1 MNLLLALL
9 SATAHSMNSVAIRTY
24 QTKLQRS
31 MADFRLYQTVVAL
44 VVSLSNLVLS
54 GFVMELDRMGLLLA
68 LCYGLDLALTG
79 ILTAKCFACGPMSL
93 TSVITN
99 ACVLLPIAVGCIWY
113 GEIMTAPQI
122 IGCLLL
128 AGCFVLSAVNPKKG
142 GGEKTEI
149 PHKWYLLVFL
159 AFFCNGMGAV
169 LLNIYGRV
177 AAAGQRSS
185 FLALGYFVSA
195 VIYFANHL
203 VLRQKSVPMDLKSI
217 GRPLLILLLLM
228 SSMGGFI
235 GNSIL
240 MSLNT
245 VMPAS
250 LLYPLVNGGIAVI
263 VAIASCVIFREKLT
277 MQRLLTILVGLAAIV
292 ALNL

>member
-44 VVSLSNLVLS
+44 VVALSNLVLS
-54 GFVMELDRMGLLLA
+54 GFVVELDRMGLLLG

-113 GEIMTAPQI
+113 DEVMTLPQI
-122 IGCLLL
+122 VGCVLL
-128 AGCFVLSAVNPKKG
+128 AATFVLSAVNPKKDG
-142 GGEKTEI
+142 QRESI
-149 PHKWYLLVFL
+149 QPKWYLLVFL

-177 AAAGQRSS
+177 AAAGQRNS

-195 VIYFANHL
+195 LIYFGNHVTL
-203 VLRQKSVPMDLKSI
+203 CRKSGPVDYKGILC
-217 GRPLLILLLLM
+217 PLLVLLLLM

-245 VMPAS
+245 AMPAS

-292 ALNL
+292 SLNL

>member
-24 QTKLQRS
+24 QTRLQRS

-44 VVSLSNLVLS
+44 VVALSNLILS
-54 GFVMELDRMGLLLA
+54 GFVVELDRMGLLLA

-113 GEIMTAPQI
+113 GEIMTVPQI

-128 AGCFVLSAVNPKKG
+128 AGCFVLSAVNPRKDG
-142 GGEKTEI
+142 QRESI
-149 PHKWYLLVFL
+149 QPKWYLLVFL

-169 LLNIYGRV
+169 LLNVYGRV

-195 VIYFANHL
+195 LIYFANHL
-203 VLRQKSVPMDLKSI
+203 MLRQKSGPMDLRSI
-217 GRPLLILLLLM
+217 VRPLLVLLLLM
-228 SSMGGFI
+228 SSMGGLSETAF
-235 GNSIL
+235 
-240 MSLNT
+240 
-245 VMPAS
+245 
-250 LLYPLVNGGIAVI
+250 
-263 VAIASCVIFREKLT
+263 
-277 MQRLLTILVGLAAIV
+277 
-292 ALNL
+292 

>member
-9 SATAHSMNSVAIRTY
+9 SATAHSMNSVAVRTY
-24 QTKLQRS
+24 QTKIQRS
-31 MADFRLYQTVVAL
+31 IADFRLYQTVVAL
-44 VVSLSNLVLS
+44 VVSLSNLMMS
-54 GFVMELDRMGLLLA
+54 GFVLELDRMGLGLA

-79 ILTAKCFACGPMSL
+79 ILSAMCFACGPMSL

-99 ACVLLPIAVGCIWY
+99 ACVALPIAVGCIWY
-113 GEIMTAPQI
+113 DEVMTPPQI
-122 IGCLLL
+122 IGCVLL
-128 AGCFVLSAVNPKKG
+128 AATFVLSAVNPKKNG
-142 GGEKTEI
+142 KRETI
-149 PHKWYLLVFL
+149 QPKWYLLVFL

-177 AAAGQRSS
+177 AAAGQRNSY
-185 FLALGYFVSA
+185 LAVGYFVSA
-195 VIYFANHL
+195 LLYLTNHFMIRKQTGP
-203 VLRQKSVPMDLKSI
+203 VDFKSI
-217 GRPLLILLLLM
+217 LRPLLIPLLIM

-245 VMPAS
+245 AMPAS

-277 MQRLLTILVGLAAIV
+277 LQRLLTILTGLAAIV

>member
-1 MNLLLALL
+1 MNLLLALF
-9 SATAHSMNSVAIRTY
+9 SAAAHSMNSVAIRTY
-24 QTKLQRS
+24 QTRLQRS

-44 VVSLSNLVLS
+44 VVALSNLILS
-54 GFVMELDRMGLLLA
+54 GFVLELDRMGLLLS
-68 LCYGLDLALTG
+68 LCYGVDLALTG
-79 ILTAKCFACGPMSL
+79 ILTAMCFACGPMSL

-113 GEIMTAPQI
+113 DEIMTLPQI
-122 IGCLLL
+122 VGCLLL
-128 AGCFVLSAVNPKKG
+128 AATFVLSAVTPKKNG
-142 GGEKTEI
+142 RRESI
-149 PHKWYLLVFL
+149 QPRWYLLVFL
-159 AFFCNGMGAV
+159 AFFFNGMGAV

-177 AAAGQRSS
+177 AAAGQRNSY
-185 FLALGYFVSA
+185 LAVGYFVSA
-195 VIYFANHL
+195 LVYLANYWMIRKQTGP
-203 VLRQKSVPMDLKSI
+203 VAFKQILRPIL
-217 GRPLLILLLLM
+217 PLLLLM
-228 SSMGGFI
+228 SSMGGFL

-277 MQRLLTILVGLAAIV
+277 LQRLMTILVGLSAIV

>member
-1 MNLLLALL
+1 MG
-9 SATAHSMNSVAIRTY
+9 SVAVRTY

-31 MADFRLYQTVVAL
+31 VADFRLYQTVVAL
-44 VVSLSNLVLS
+44 VVSVSNLILS
-54 GFVMELDRMGLLLA
+54 GFVVELDRMGLLLG

-113 GEIMTAPQI
+113 GEVMSLTQI
-122 IGCLLL
+122 LGCLLL
-128 AGCFVLSAVNPKKG
+128 ACCFVLSAVKPGKKT
-142 GGEKTEI
+142 GEKNTI
-149 PHKWYLLVFL
+149 PAQWYLLVFL

-177 AAAGQRSS
+177 AAAGQRNS

-195 VIYFANHL
+195 LIYLANHFMIRKKTGPVEL
-203 VLRQKSVPMDLKSI
+203 GKIVC
-217 GRPLLILLLLM
+217 PLLVLLLLM
-228 SSMGGFI
+228 SSMGGFV

-245 VMPAS
+245 EMPAS

-263 VAIASCVIFREKLT
+263 VAISSCIIFREKLT
-277 MQRLLTILVGLAAIV
+277 LQRLLTILVGLAAIV
-292 ALNL
+292 TLNL